1 MHMTTSPLNLPSAP
15 RHLIHWLAALL
26 LAAPF
31 AVRAQDMPS
40 VIVQPH
46 PVDLTFPAEA
56 LVEAVT
62 QATVA
67 AQVSGRVVE
76 VRVDA
81 GQSVR
86 KGELLMRIDARE
98 AAEAAA
104 GATAQLVNARANY
117 ERLKN
122 LRQQN
127 FISAAALDKAKADFE
142 AAQAASGQ
150 AGVGLGY
157 ATVTAP
163 IAGVVALRQTELGEM
178 AAPGRPL
185 LTIYDP
191 AGLRVTASIPQYT
204 LPRMRGVT
212 QARVE
217 FPELGRWVDAT
228 SVTLLPVA
236 DAATHVSQVRVGLPA
251 DAGAH
256 ILPGSF
262 ARVHFVIGRANKF
275 TVPKKAVLR
284 RGEVAAVYVQ
294 SAEGRLAL
302 RQLRLGETFGD
313 EIEVLAGL
321 VAGERV
327 LLDPV
332 KAGIALKALKAATPS
347 AADK

>member
-1 MHMTTSPLNLPSAP
+1 MNTPPLSLPHTSRRLV
-15 RHLIHWLAALL
+15 RGLAVLL
-26 LAAPF
+26 LAAPL
-31 AVRAQDMPS
+31 AVRAQALPT
-40 VIVQPH
+40 VVVQPH

-56 LVEAVT
+56 LVEAVN

-81 GQSVR
+81 GQTVR

-122 LRQQN
+122 LRAQN

-150 AGVGLGY
+150 AGVGLGH

-163 IAGVVALRQTELGEM
+163 IAGVVAQRQTELGEM
-178 AAPGRPL
+178 AAPGKPL
-185 LTIYDP
+185 LTLYDP
-191 AGLRVTASIPQYT
+191 AGLRVTASVPQYM

-212 QARVE
+212 RAKVE

-228 SVTLLPVA
+228 SVALLPVA

-251 DAGAH
+251 DAGANL
-256 ILPGSF
+256 LPGSF
-262 ARVHFVIGRANKF
+262 ARVHFVIGRASKF
-275 TVPKKAVLR
+275 TVPKAAVLR

-294 SAEGRLAL
+294 GADGRLAL
-302 RQLRLGETFGD
+302 RQLRLGEEFGG

-321 VAGERV
+321 AAGERV
-327 LLDPV
+327 ALDPV
-332 KAGIALKALKAATPS
+332 KAGIALKAAAPP
-347 AADK
+347 AHDK

>member
-1 MHMTTSPLNLPSAP
+1 MNTPPLSLPRTSRRLV
-15 RHLIHWLAALL
+15 RGLAVLL
-26 LAAPF
+26 LAAPL
-31 AVRAQDMPS
+31 AVRAQALPT
-40 VIVQPH
+40 VVVRPH

-56 LVEAVT
+56 LVEAVN

-81 GQSVR
+81 GQTVR

-122 LRQQN
+122 LRAQN

-150 AGVGLGY
+150 AGVGLGH

-163 IAGVVALRQTELGEM
+163 IAGVVAQRQTELGEM
-178 AAPGRPL
+178 AAPGKPL
-185 LTIYDP
+185 LTLYDP
-191 AGLRVTASIPQYT
+191 AGLRVTASVPQYM

-212 QARVE
+212 RAKVE

-228 SVTLLPVA
+228 SVALLPVA

-251 DAGAH
+251 DAGANL
-256 ILPGSF
+256 LPGSF
-262 ARVHFVIGRANKF
+262 ARVHFVIGRASKF
-275 TVPKKAVLR
+275 TVPKAAVLR

-294 SAEGRLAL
+294 GADGRLAL
-302 RQLRLGETFGD
+302 RQLRLGEEFGG

-321 VAGERV
+321 AAGERV
-327 LLDPV
+327 ALDPV
-332 KAGIALKALKAATPS
+332 KAGIALKAAAPP
-347 AADK
+347 AHDK

>member
-1 MHMTTSPLNLPSAP
+1 MNTPPLSLPRTSRRLV
-15 RHLIHWLAALL
+15 RGLAVLL
-26 LAAPF
+26 LAAPL
-31 AVRAQDMPS
+31 AVRAQALPT
-40 VIVQPH
+40 VVVQPH

-56 LVEAVT
+56 LVEAVN

-150 AGVGLGY
+150 AGVGLGH

-163 IAGVVALRQTELGEM
+163 IAGVVAQRQTELGEM
-178 AAPGRPL
+178 AAPGKPL
-185 LTIYDP
+185 LTLYDP
-191 AGLRVTASIPQYT
+191 AGLRVTASVPQYM

-212 QARVE
+212 RAKVE

-228 SVTLLPVA
+228 SVALLPVA

-251 DAGAH
+251 EAGANL
-256 ILPGSF
+256 LPGSF
-262 ARVHFVIGRANKF
+262 ARVHFVIGRASKF
-275 TVPKKAVLR
+275 TVPKAAVLR

-294 SAEGRLAL
+294 GADGRLAL
-302 RQLRLGETFGD
+302 RQLRLGEEFGG

-321 VAGERV
+321 AAGERV
-327 LLDPV
+327 ALDPV
-332 KAGIALKALKAATPS
+332 KAGIALKAAAPP
-347 AADK
+347 AHDK

>member
-1 MHMTTSPLNLPSAP
+1 MNTPPLSLPHTSRRLV
-15 RHLIHWLAALL
+15 RGLAVLL
-26 LAAPF
+26 LAAPL
-31 AVRAQDMPS
+31 AVRAQALPT
-40 VIVQPH
+40 VVVQPH

-56 LVEAVT
+56 LVEAVN

-81 GQSVR
+81 GQTVR

-122 LRQQN
+122 LRAQN

-150 AGVGLGY
+150 AGVGLGH

-163 IAGVVALRQTELGEM
+163 IAGVVAQRQTELGEM
-178 AAPGRPL
+178 AAPGKPL
-185 LTIYDP
+185 LTLYDP
-191 AGLRVTASIPQYT
+191 AGLRVTASVPQYM

-212 QARVE
+212 RAKVE

-228 SVTLLPVA
+228 SVALLPVA

-251 DAGAH
+251 DAGANL
-256 ILPGSF
+256 LPGSF
-262 ARVHFVIGRANKF
+262 ARVHFVIGRASKF
-275 TVPKKAVLR
+275 TVPKTAVLR

-294 SAEGRLAL
+294 GADGRLAL
-302 RQLRLGETFGD
+302 RQLRLGEEFGG

-321 VAGERV
+321 AAGERV
-327 LLDPV
+327 ALDPV
-332 KAGIALKALKAATPS
+332 KAGIALKAAAPP
-347 AADK
+347 AHDK

>member
-1 MHMTTSPLNLPSAP
+1 MNTPPLSLPHTSRRLV
-15 RHLIHWLAALL
+15 RGLAVLL
-26 LAAPF
+26 LAAPL
-31 AVRAQDMPS
+31 AVRAQALPT
-40 VIVQPH
+40 VVVQPH

-56 LVEAVT
+56 LVEAVN

-81 GQSVR
+81 GQTVR

-122 LRQQN
+122 LRAQN

-150 AGVGLGY
+150 AGVGLGH

-163 IAGVVALRQTELGEM
+163 IAGVVAQRQTELGEM
-178 AAPGRPL
+178 AAPGKPL
-185 LTIYDP
+185 LTLYDP
-191 AGLRVTASIPQYT
+191 AGLRVTASVPQYM

-212 QARVE
+212 RAKVE

-251 DAGAH
+251 DAGANL
-256 ILPGSF
+256 LPGSF
-262 ARVHFVIGRANKF
+262 ARVHFVIGRASKF
-275 TVPKKAVLR
+275 TVPKAAVLR

-294 SAEGRLAL
+294 GADGRLAL
-302 RQLRLGETFGD
+302 RQLRLGEEFGG

-321 VAGERV
+321 AAGERV
-327 LLDPV
+327 ALDPV
-332 KAGIALKALKAATPS
+332 KAGIALKAAAPP
-347 AADK
+347 AHDK

>member
-1 MHMTTSPLNLPSAP
+1 MNTPPLSLP
-15 RHLIHWLAALL
+15 RTRRRLARGLAVLL
-26 LAAPF
+26 LAAPL
-31 AVRAQDMPS
+31 AARAQVLPT
-40 VIVQPH
+40 VVVQPH

-56 LVEAVT
+56 LVEAVN

-81 GQSVR
+81 GQTVR

-150 AGVGLGY
+150 AGVGLGH

-163 IAGVVALRQTELGEM
+163 IAGVVARRQTELGEM
-178 AAPGRPL
+178 AAPGKPL
-185 LTIYDP
+185 LTLYDP
-191 AGLRVTASIPQYT
+191 AGLRVTASVPQYM

-212 QARVE
+212 RAKVE

-228 SVTLLPVA
+228 SVALLPVA

-251 DAGAH
+251 DTGGNPGANL
-256 ILPGSF
+256 LPGSF
-262 ARVHFVIGRANKF
+262 ARVHFVIGRASKF
-275 TVPKKAVLR
+275 TVPKAAVLR

-294 SAEGRLAL
+294 GADGRLAL
-302 RQLRLGETFGD
+302 RQLRLGEEFGG

-321 VAGERV
+321 AAGERV
-327 LLDPV
+327 ALDPV
-332 KAGIALKALKAATPS
+332 KAGIALKAAAPP
-347 AADK
+347 AHDK

>member
-1 MHMTTSPLNLPSAP
+1 MNTPPLSLPRTSRRLV
-15 RHLIHWLAALL
+15 RGLAVLL
-26 LAAPF
+26 LAAPL
-31 AVRAQDMPS
+31 AVRAQALPT
-40 VIVQPH
+40 VVVQPH

-56 LVEAVT
+56 LVEAVN

-76 VRVDA
+76 VRADA
-81 GQSVR
+81 GQTVR

-122 LRQQN
+122 LRAQN

-150 AGVGLGY
+150 AGVGLGH

-163 IAGVVALRQTELGEM
+163 IAGVVAQRQTELGEM
-178 AAPGRPL
+178 AAPGKPL
-185 LTIYDP
+185 LTLYDP
-191 AGLRVTASIPQYT
+191 AGLRVTASVPQYM

-212 QARVE
+212 RAKVE

-228 SVTLLPVA
+228 SVALLPVA

-251 DAGAH
+251 DAGANL
-256 ILPGSF
+256 LPGSF
-262 ARVHFVIGRANKF
+262 ARVHFVIGRASKF
-275 TVPKKAVLR
+275 TVPKAAVLR

-294 SAEGRLAL
+294 GADGRLAL
-302 RQLRLGETFGD
+302 RQLRLGEEFGG

-321 VAGERV
+321 AAGERV
-327 LLDPV
+327 ALDPV
-332 KAGIALKALKAATPS
+332 KAGIALKAAAPP
-347 AADK
+347 AHDK

>member
-1 MHMTTSPLNLPSAP
+1 MNTPPLSLPHTSRRLVLG
-15 RHLIHWLAALL
+15 LAVLL
-26 LAAPF
+26 LAAPL
-31 AVRAQDMPS
+31 AVRAQALPT
-40 VIVQPH
+40 VVVQPH

-56 LVEAVT
+56 LVEAVN

-81 GQSVR
+81 GQTVR

-122 LRQQN
+122 LRAQN

-150 AGVGLGY
+150 AGVGLGH

-163 IAGVVALRQTELGEM
+163 IAGVVAQRQTELGEM
-178 AAPGRPL
+178 AAPGKPL
-185 LTIYDP
+185 LTLYDP
-191 AGLRVTASIPQYT
+191 AGLRVTASVPQYM

-212 QARVE
+212 RAKVE

-228 SVTLLPVA
+228 SVALLPVA

-251 DAGAH
+251 DAGANL
-256 ILPGSF
+256 LPGSF
-262 ARVHFVIGRANKF
+262 ARVHFVIGRASKF
-275 TVPKKAVLR
+275 TVPKAAVLR

-294 SAEGRLAL
+294 GADGRLAL
-302 RQLRLGETFGD
+302 RQLRLGEEFGG

-321 VAGERV
+321 AAGERV
-327 LLDPV
+327 ALDPV
-332 KAGIALKALKAATPS
+332 KAGIALKAAAPP
-347 AADK
+347 AHDK

>member
-1 MHMTTSPLNLPSAP
+1 MNTPPLSLPRTSRRLV
-15 RHLIHWLAALL
+15 RGLAVLL
-26 LAAPF
+26 LAAPL
-31 AVRAQDMPS
+31 AVRAQALPT
-40 VIVQPH
+40 VVVQPH

-56 LVEAVT
+56 LVEAVN

-81 GQSVR
+81 GQTVR

-122 LRQQN
+122 LRAQN

-150 AGVGLGY
+150 AGVGLGH

-163 IAGVVALRQTELGEM
+163 IAGVVAQRQTELGEM
-178 AAPGRPL
+178 AAPGKPL
-185 LTIYDP
+185 LTLYDP
-191 AGLRVTASIPQYT
+191 AGLRVTASVPQYM

-212 QARVE
+212 RAKVE

-228 SVTLLPVA
+228 SVALLPVA

-251 DAGAH
+251 DAGANL
-256 ILPGSF
+256 LPGSF
-262 ARVHFVIGRANKF
+262 ARVHFVIGRASKF
-275 TVPKKAVLR
+275 TVPKAAVLR

-294 SAEGRLAL
+294 GADGRLAL
-302 RQLRLGETFGD
+302 RQLRLGEEFGG

-321 VAGERV
+321 AAGERV
-327 LLDPV
+327 ALDPV
-332 KAGIALKALKAATPS
+332 KAGIALKAAAPP
-347 AADK
+347 AHDK

>member
-1 MHMTTSPLNLPSAP
+1 MDTKPSLPPSRAC
-15 RHLIHWLAALL
+15 RSLLRLLAALL
-26 LAAPF
+26 LAAPL
-31 AVRAQDMPS
+31 AVWAQALPT
-40 VIVQPH
+40 VVVQPH

-67 AQVSGRVVE
+67 AQVAGRVVE

-81 GQSVR
+81 GQTVR

-104 GATAQLVNARANY
+104 GASAQLVNARANY

-122 LRQQN
+122 LRAQN
-127 FISAAALDKAKADFE
+127 FISAAALDKAQADFA
-142 AAQAASGQ
+142 AAQATSGQ

-163 IAGVVALRQTELGEM
+163 IAGVVAQRQTELGEM
-178 AAPGRPL
+178 AAPGKPL
-185 LTIYDP
+185 LTLYDP
-191 AGLRVTASIPQYT
+191 AGLRVTASVPQYM

-212 QARVE
+212 RAKVE

-228 SVTLLPVA
+228 SVALLPVA

-251 DAGAH
+251 DAGANL
-256 ILPGSF
+256 LPGSF
-262 ARVHFVIGRANKF
+262 ARVHFVIGRASKF
-275 TVPKKAVLR
+275 TVPKAAVLR

-294 SAEGRLAL
+294 GAEGRLAL
-302 RQLRLGETFGD
+302 RQLRLGEVFGG

-321 VAGERV
+321 AAGERV
-327 LLDPV
+327 ALDPV
-332 KAGIALKALKAATPS
+332 KAGIALKAAVPPVH
-347 AADK
+347 DK